1 MLIMRHSTTGTV
13 VPTLLGTN
21 TVGEQR
27 DMPRDRPPQGLT
39 GYHDFP
45 LAGLLGFCRL
55 AKYRRFYFYANGSSL
70 VFPVRKRRNRNH
82 LLSSNRARER
92 HRVTVSSSVF
102 SDFGFMFQQDDSLN
116 GLAIRMQLGLQ
127 LDNRVGFDN

>member
-13 VPTLLGTN
+13 VLTLLGTN

-82 LLSSNRARER
+82 LLSSNRARGR
-92 HRVTVSSSVF
+92 HRPQRDSFQFCIQSLRFDVPARRFFERF
-102 SDFGFMFQQDDSLN
+102 SDSD
-116 GLAIRMQLGLQ
+116 AIRAS
-127 LDNRVGFDN
+127 VG